1 MNKTF
6 AAVVC
11 GTILGLGLVQASA
24 AAAASFADSTPQL
37 RLRLKNDFRRA
48 SKPSAGANENIYA
61 WVQGAML
68 EFDTGWYNDLIA
80 VEGGGFWVQKL
91 DSHEGKHTRW
101 YLNSDDESFGYV
113 NAAVKVRLGD
123 YGLIKAGRFVTD
135 TGYGALPYWVP
146 LITSNSNRTLPT
158 SSQGVLAYLTPTDW
172 LDVWG
177 LWRNEVFTSTS
188 ALLDGYRY
196 EGIYDPATGDYEG
209 TKRPYSA
216 LALSFHDQDKWR
228 LSLGAALQ
236 NSSFTQY
243 EANFDGSLDLGGHQ
257 LKNTLRYFYAD
268 VNDDTWEL
276 WQHNGIYS
284 DDTYLISG
292 MHNLALSFGS
302 VFFAWEYIEHAT
314 VGPMIDSDIGFPYA
328 WSLDRNLED
337 MWSFE
342 LGLNYQVGDFTFSI
356 APLYTNG
363 YENYSKQVSVEGYD
377 LNLGVFYRPSSGP
390 LKGLTVLLAGDRGFE
405 DRPGSRYGDRLH
417 YWDIKFT
424 AQYDLNFLQ

>member
-1 MNKTF
+1 MAISRKSIF
-6 AAVVC
+6 
-11 GTILGLGLVQASA
+11 LV
-24 AAAASFADSTPQL
+24 P
-37 RLRLKNDFRRA
+37 N
-48 SKPSAGANENIYA
+48 
-61 WVQGAML
+61 
-68 EFDTGWYNDLIA
+68 
-80 VEGGGFWVQKL
+80 
-91 DSHEGKHTRW
+91 
-101 YLNSDDESFGYV
+101 
-113 NAAVKVRLGD
+113 VR
-123 YGLIKAGRFVTD
+123 
-135 TGYGALPYWVP
+135 
-146 LITSNSNRTLPT
+146 
-158 SSQGVLAYLTPTDW
+158 
-172 LDVWG
+172 
-177 LWRNEVFTSTS
+177 
-188 ALLDGYRY
+188 
-196 EGIYDPATGDYEG
+196 
-209 TKRPYSA
+209 
-216 LALSFHDQDKWR
+216 
-228 LSLGAALQ
+228 
-236 NSSFTQY
+236 
-243 EANFDGSLDLGGHQ
+243 FDGSLDLGGHQ

-356 APLYTNG
+356 APLYTKG

-424 AQYDLNFLQ
+424 AQYDINFLQ